1 MEMILNATTTAVSH
15 LLDTRTGDGGWP
27 YYAGDA
33 AGTEPTALA
42 GLALYAVGQTE
53 LLPATA
59 DWIRGRQRDDGWL
72 TAAATHTEP
81 SWATPLGALLLS
93 VTGDPGSAG
102 RAAHALLSANVFA
115 FNPVLARGIYNYDTL
130 TRGWPWTPDGFSF
143 TEPTAL
149 AVTFLK
155 RFGYGG
161 EPRVPEAARMLRAR
175 ALPGGGWNY
184 GEPVVL
190 GGELFPTVV
199 PTALALLALADEQD
213 DTTAAGLDWLLA
225 QRGQIS
231 TLFSLGWACI
241 ALAALN
247 RLDDN
252 WRSDLATAWA
262 NAPPARRGPLEAA
275 LVVLALAP
283 RETNPLL

>member
-1 MEMILNATTTAVSH
+1 MDLVLNATTSATTY
-15 LLDTRTGDGGWP
+15 LLETRTSDGGWP
-27 YYAGDA
+27 YYPGDSA
-33 AGTEPTALA
+33 STEPSALA
-42 GLALYAVGQTE
+42 GLALHAYGLAD

-59 DWIRGRQRDDGWL
+59 DWIRARQRDDGWM
-72 TAAATHTEP
+72 TASTTHADP

-102 RAAHALLSANVFA
+102 RAAHALLSANVFSFEPA
-115 FNPVLARGIYNYDTL
+115 LARGIYNYDTRS
-130 TRGWPWTPDGFSF
+130 RGWPWTPDGFSF

-161 EPRVPEAARMLRAR
+161 EPRVPEATRMLRGR

-184 GEPVVL
+184 GEPEVL
-190 GGELFPTVV
+190 GGVLFPAVV
-199 PTALALLALADEQD
+199 PTAQALLALADDQNG
-213 DTTAAGLDWLLA
+213 TTEAGLDWLLA

-241 ALAALN
+241 ALAALD
-247 RLDDN
+247 RLDDD
-252 WRSDLATAWA
+252 WRSDLAAAWED
-262 NAPPARRGPLEAA
+262 APPARRGPMEAA
-275 LVVLALAP
+275 LLLLALAP
-283 RETNPLL
+283 RASNPLL